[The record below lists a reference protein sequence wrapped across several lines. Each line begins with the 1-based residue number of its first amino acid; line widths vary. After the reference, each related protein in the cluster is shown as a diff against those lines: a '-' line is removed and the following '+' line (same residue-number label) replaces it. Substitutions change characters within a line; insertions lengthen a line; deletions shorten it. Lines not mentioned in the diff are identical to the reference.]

1 MKVTHTLI
9 HTLPPTHLSSS
20 PTLVPHSRTYVDT
33 YMKDSNVY
41 CGAGDVAVVE
51 RDVSADD
58 DECMKLK
65 DAYKSLYE

>member
-1 MKVTHTLI
+1 
-9 HTLPPTHLSSS
+9 
-20 PTLVPHSRTYVDT
+20 
-33 YMKDSNVY
+33 MKDSDVY